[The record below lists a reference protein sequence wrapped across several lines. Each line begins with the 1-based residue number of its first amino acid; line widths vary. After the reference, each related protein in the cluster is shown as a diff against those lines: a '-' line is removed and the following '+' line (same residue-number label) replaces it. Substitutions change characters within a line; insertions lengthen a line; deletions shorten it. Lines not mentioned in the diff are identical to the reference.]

1 MTNNNKPP
9 VRSHNFTLTDSEK
22 QELRQAFNLFDKDGG
37 GTIDADEVRVALR
50 VLGFNPSLEELRAM
64 IAKIDTNQTGRVDFN
79 EFTHILLQKISEAQP
94 PDALIRSFNNLDID
108 MDGYITLEDLTTVA
122 ETLGEDLSQDE
133 LKEIIMSVRGCA
145 SQFDIHTKDAGK
157 ITQQEFMS
165 SINKSLDH

>member
-1 MTNNNKPP
+1 MSAKPD
-9 VRSHNFTLTDSEK
+9 VRSHNFTLTDAEK

-37 GTIDADEVRVALR
+37 GTIEADEVRVALR
-50 VLGFNPSLEELRAM
+50 VLGFNPTLEELRAM

-79 EFTHILLQKISEAQP
+79 EFTQIILKKISEAQSTE
-94 PDALIRSFNNLDID
+94 ALIRSFNNLDID

-133 LKEIIMSVRGCA
+133 IKEIIMSVRGCA

-157 ITQQEFMS
+157 ITQADFIAA
-165 SINKSLDH
+165 INKSLDQ